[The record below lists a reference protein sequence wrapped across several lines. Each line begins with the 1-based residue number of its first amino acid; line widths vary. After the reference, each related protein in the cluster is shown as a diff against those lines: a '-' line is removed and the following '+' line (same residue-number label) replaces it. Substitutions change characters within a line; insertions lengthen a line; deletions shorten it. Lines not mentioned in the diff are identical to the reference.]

1 MIGRAFFTIT
11 LRFASVVFLAVLLG
25 AAPRAM
31 GGDADPS
38 RAPARSSIPPRRD
51 ITVEERLKALEEVNA
66 NLVEENRKLH
76 SELGAMGQQYG
87 KVIQQLQVLSTRL
100 DTSLVRTRQV
110 PPAQPPRSDRSSEG
124 GAGARDNPA
133 VPPDGGATGSP
144 GGGPMSD
151 TGGVLQPPRSSR
163 SDEGGAGARDNPAE
177 PSRTTPFTG
186 PGKIPMRVNFGPGI
200 EFETLNEEYLFQIHN
215 QTQIEGRFYQQ
226 PNQNPGAGGFDVPRE
241 RFIIA
246 GRLSKPIEYDA
257 SLESAYGTVNLLNAF
272 LNWHYDDRL
281 MVKFGRYKVPYLYE
295 YYAVSNTDLLQ
306 PERSLFGANFGLNR
320 GVGAQLWG
328 QLFKKSVDYAV
339 GIFDGPRNQQLDFN
353 SAKDVIAYLNYR
365 PFQEV
370 KELEALKYFN
380 VGGSFDF
387 GSQNNQIY
395 PTALRTSV
403 SGTNNPGAFNA
414 SPSFLQWNNNVIERG
429 DRVMWSLFTAYY
441 YKSLSLI
448 AEWQGAYAGYSLAN
462 RQAPLSTTVPLGGF
476 YVAGGYFL
484 TGETVN
490 RRSQVRPN
498 KPFDLRR
505 KSFGLGAFELEARYS
520 LLTIGDQV
528 FTAGLVDPNLWTD
541 RVQAIDLG
549 LNWYMNEYVKI
560 YLDWQHSEF
569 GSPALF
575 APGKFQKT
583 GDLFWIRG
591 QVYF

>member
-1 MIGRAFFTIT
+1 
-11 LRFASVVFLAVLLG
+11 
-25 AAPRAM
+25 
-31 GGDADPS
+31 
-38 RAPARSSIPPRRD
+38 
-51 ITVEERLKALEEVNA
+51 
-66 NLVEENRKLH
+66 
-76 SELGAMGQQYG
+76 
-87 KVIQQLQVLSTRL
+87 
-100 DTSLVRTRQV
+100 
-110 PPAQPPRSDRSSEG
+110 
-124 GAGARDNPA
+124 
-133 VPPDGGATGSP
+133 GGATGSP
-144 GGGPMSD
+144 GAGPAITD
-151 TGGVLQPPRSSR
+151 TGGVAQPPRSSR

-186 PGKIPMRVNFGPGI
+186 PGKIPMGVNFGPGI
-200 EFETLNEEYLFQIHN
+200 EFQTLNEEYLFQIHN
-215 QTQIEGRFYQQ
+215 QTQVEGRFYQQ
-226 PNQNPGAGGFDVPRE
+226 SDQNPGAGGFDVPRE

-295 YYAVSNTDLLQ
+295 YYAISNTDLLQ

-320 GVGAQLWG
+320 NVGAQLWG
-328 QLFKKSVDYAV
+328 QLFRKSLDYAV

-353 SAKDVIAYLNYR
+353 AAKDVIAYLNYR

-370 KELEALKYFN
+370 KELEALKWFN

-387 GSQNNQIY
+387 GNQNNAPY

-403 SGTNNPGAFNA
+403 SGTNNPGAFTA

-441 YKSLSLI
+441 YKSLSVI
-448 AEWQGAYAGYSLAN
+448 AEWQGAYAGYSLIN
-462 RQAPLSTTVPLGGF
+462 RPSPLSTTVPLGGF

-520 LLTIGDQV
+520 LLTIGSEI
-528 FTAGLVDPNLWTD
+528 FSAGLADPNLWTD
-541 RVQAIDLG
+541 RVQAVDLG
-549 LNWYMNEYVKI
+549 VNWYMNEYVKI

-583 GDLFWIRG
+583 SDLFWLRG
-591 QVYF
+591 QIYF